1 VFILYISVMS
11 KSEDPVEVARVS
23 VKIPPFWRKN
33 VRVWF
38 TQVESQFAVSNIT
51 TEVTKYHHV
60 LGSLD
65 CEIAELVAD
74 LISQPL
80 TSTPY
85 TDLKTRLIDEFEES
99 ESRKAKKLLLEIEL
113 GDKRPSALLREMR
126 ALAGTQ
132 VTDEFLRTLFLQR
145 LPNNVRS
152 VLVTKQDSLHT
163 LAAMADKIMEITSP
177 NSDIC
182 STSGATAHQTDR
194 LSRLEKAV
202 SELAISIH
210 ELRARSPSR
219 SERRRRSPSPNVPG
233 YNVCWYHFK
242 FKANARKCT
251 PPCSFKR
258 VIKEASGND

>member
-1 VFILYISVMS
+1 M
-11 KSEDPVEVARVS
+11 KSENPVEVARVS

-33 VRVWF
+33 TRVWF

-51 TEVTKYHHV
+51 TEVTKYHRV

-85 TDLKTRLIDEFEES
+85 TDLKSRLIDKFEEF

-113 GDKRPSALLREMR
+113 GDKKPSALLREI
-126 ALAGTQ
+126 
-132 VTDEFLRTLFLQR
+132 TLFLQR

-182 STSGATAHQTDR
+182 STSDATAHQTDR

-202 SELAISIH
+202 SELAMSIH

-219 SERRRRSPSPNVPG
+219 SERRRRSPSPNLPG
-233 YNVCWYHFK
+233 YNVCWYHLK
-242 FKANARKCT
+242 FKANAKKCA
-251 PPCSFKR
+251 PPCSFRR
-258 VIKEASGND
+258 VSKEASGND

>member
-1 VFILYISVMS
+1 M
-11 KSEDPVEVARVS
+11 KSENPVEVARVS

-33 VRVWF
+33 TRVWF

-51 TEVTKYHHV
+51 TEVTKYHRV

-85 TDLKTRLIDEFEES
+85 TDLKSRLIDKFEEFET
-99 ESRKAKKLLLEIEL
+99 
-113 GDKRPSALLREMR
+113 
-126 ALAGTQ
+126 LAGTQ

-182 STSGATAHQTDR
+182 STSDATAHQTDR

-202 SELAISIH
+202 SELAMSIH

-219 SERRRRSPSPNVPG
+219 SERRRRSPSPNLPG
-233 YNVCWYHFK
+233 YNVCWYHLK
-242 FKANARKCT
+242 FKANAKKCA
-251 PPCSFKR
+251 PPCSFRR
-258 VIKEASGND
+258 VSKEASGND

>member
-1 VFILYISVMS
+1 MS
-11 KSEDPVEVARVS
+11 KSKDPVEVARVS

-51 TEVTKYHHV
+51 TEVMKYHHV

-85 TDLKTRLIDEFEES
+85 TDLKTQLINEFEES

-113 GDKRPSALLREMR
+113 GDKKPSALLREMR

-132 VTDEFLRTLFLQR
+132 VMDEFLRTLFLQR

-163 LAAMADKIMEITSP
+163 LATMADKIMEITSP
-177 NSDIC
+177 NTDIC
-182 STSGATAHQTDR
+182 STSGATAHQTDW

-210 ELRARSPSR
+210 ELRARSSSR
-219 SERRRRSPSPNVPG
+219 SER
-233 YNVCWYHFK
+233 
-242 FKANARKCT
+242 
-251 PPCSFKR
+251 
-258 VIKEASGND
+258 

>member
-1 VFILYISVMS
+1 MS
-11 KSEDPVEVARVS
+11 KSEDPIKVARVS
-23 VKIPPFWRKN
+23 VKIPPFFWRKN

-38 TQVESQFAVSNIT
+38 TQVESQLAVSNIT
-51 TEVTKYHHV
+51 TEVTKYHHI

-65 CEIAELVAD
+65 CEIAELVAN

-85 TDLKTRLIDEFEES
+85 TGLKTRLIDKFEES

-113 GDKRPSALLREMR
+113 GEKKPSALLREMR

-132 VTDEFLRTLFLQR
+132 VTDKFLKTLFLQR

-152 VLVTKQDSLHT
+152 VLVTKQNSLHT
-163 LAAMADKIMEITSP
+163 LAAMEIIIR

-194 LSRLEKAV
+194 LSCFEKAV
-202 SELAISIH
+202 SELAILIH
-210 ELRARSPSR
+210 VLRAHSPSC
-219 SERRRRSPSPNVPG
+219 SERRRRSPSPNVLG

-251 PPCSFKR
+251 PPCSLKR
-258 VIKEASGND
+258 AIKEASGND